1 MGAPARVGVIE
12 DMITDYQDAIE
23 LSVESSALHDFNPTS
38 TYAPDM
44 EDTRGMSPVLSG
56 DVTASVESAR
66 NIKRAWHCFQAS
78 GRGWQDDLFARICFT
93 VIEVPSEDLAFT
105 FFDTQNNR
113 GVPLHATDLL
123 KAFHLR
129 AIVEPKREMLQTN
142 CAKRWEQLQRTQPIL
157 GLAGDFAP
165 ALFNTFL

>member
-1 MGAPARVGVIE
+1 MMAARKSGCW
-12 DMITDYQDAIE
+12 
-23 LSVESSALHDFNPTS
+23 TS
-38 TYAPDM
+38 RRAAHTAK
-44 EDTRGMSPVLSG
+44 PV
-56 DVTASVESAR
+56 
-66 NIKRAWHCFQAS
+66 
-78 GRGWQDDLFARICFT
+78 GRGWRDDVCERICFT

-129 AIVEPKREMLQTN
+129 AIAEPSRETLQTN
-142 CAKRWEQLQRTQPIL
+142 CAKRWETLQRTQPIL

-165 ALFNTFL
+165 ALFNAFLWRARR